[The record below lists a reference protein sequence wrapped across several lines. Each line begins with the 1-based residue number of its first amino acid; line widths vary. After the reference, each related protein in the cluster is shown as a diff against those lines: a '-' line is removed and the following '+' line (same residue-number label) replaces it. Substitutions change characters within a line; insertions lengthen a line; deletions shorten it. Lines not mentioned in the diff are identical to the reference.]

1 MENSNQTTYLTIG
14 VTAIAGVIGLLGWH
28 TYNNSSYEEEPTN
41 LISHEEKASDVKETT
56 ESKNN
61 KVNLKMST
69 PSFFLALFGKMNMIL
84 RTRKKKV
91 IKANKY

>member
-1 MENSNQTTYLTIG
+1 MENTNQTTYLTIG

-41 LISHEEKASDVKETT
+41 VISHEEKSNEVKEGKKPTN
-56 ESKNN
+56 S

-69 PSFFLALFGKMNMIL
+69 PSFLSSFWKNEYDIESTKEESGISE
-84 RTRKKKV
+84 
-91 IKANKY
+91 

>member
-1 MENSNQTTYLTIG
+1 MENNNQTTYLTIG

-41 LISHEEKASDVKETT
+41 LISHEEKSNEVKEGKKPTN
-56 ESKNN
+56 S

-69 PSFFLALFGKMNMIL
+69 PSFLSSFWKNEYDIESTKEESGISE
-84 RTRKKKV
+84 
-91 IKANKY
+91 

>member
-1 MENSNQTTYLTIG
+1 MENTNQTTYLTIG

-41 LISHEEKASDVKETT
+41 LISHEEKESDVKEKT

-61 KVNLKMST
+61 NVNLKMST
-69 PSFFLALFGKMNMIL
+69 PSFLSSFWKNEYDIENTKQASGISE
-84 RTRKKKV
+84 
-91 IKANKY
+91 

>member
-56 ESKNN
+56 ESNNN

-69 PSFFLALFGKMNMIL
+69 PSLLSSFWKNEYDIENTKEEGDKSE
-84 RTRKKKV
+84 
-91 IKANKY
+91 

>member
-41 LISHEEKASDVKETT
+41 LISHEEKSEGVNKGT
-56 ESKNN
+56 ESTINT
-61 KVNLKMST
+61 VNLKMST
-69 PSFFLALFGKMNMIL
+69 PSFLSSFWKSEYDTETTKDAMESE
-84 RTRKKKV
+84 
-91 IKANKY
+91 

>member
-1 MENSNQTTYLTIG
+1 MENNNQTTYLTIG

-41 LISHEEKASDVKETT
+41 VISHEEKSNEVKEGKKPTN
-56 ESKNN
+56 S

-69 PSFFLALFGKMNMIL
+69 PSFLSSFWKNEYDIESTKEESGISE
-84 RTRKKKV
+84 
-91 IKANKY
+91 

>member
-1 MENSNQTTYLTIG
+1 MENTNQTTYLTIG

-41 LISHEEKASDVKETT
+41 IISHEEKASDVKETT
-56 ESKNN
+56 ETKNN

-69 PSFFLALFGKMNMIL
+69 PSFLSSFWKNEYDIENTKEEGDKSE
-84 RTRKKKV
+84 
-91 IKANKY
+91 

>member
-41 LISHEEKASDVKETT
+41 LISHEEKESDVKETT

-61 KVNLKMST
+61 NVNLKMST
-69 PSFFLALFGKMNMIL
+69 PSFLSSFWKNEYDIENTKEEGDKSE
-84 RTRKKKV
+84 
-91 IKANKY
+91 

>member
-41 LISHEEKASDVKETT
+41 LISHEEKGDGVNQGT
-56 ESKNN
+56 EPTNN
-61 KVNLKMST
+61 NVNLKMST
-69 PSFFLALFGKMNMIL
+69 PSFLSSFWKNEYDTETTKEAMESE
-84 RTRKKKV
+84 
-91 IKANKY
+91 

>member
-1 MENSNQTTYLTIG
+1 MENNNQTTYLTIG

-41 LISHEEKASDVKETT
+41 VISHEEKSNEVKEGKKPTN
-56 ESKNN
+56 S

-69 PSFFLALFGKMNMIL
+69 PSFLSSFWKNEYDIESTKEASGISE
-84 RTRKKKV
+84 
-91 IKANKY
+91 